1 MYTEDFMSIH
11 FDELCP
17 TTQQQV
23 AQLLE
28 HEEHLEEANSEYAV
42 TDIKTAQGKP
52 VQFEDIQPDTLITVN
67 GITGQVDHMIE
78 AGLVSK
84 SIYAGNFEDYLED
97 ADAMFEPEE
106 ADEAY
111 DNPNAYLID
120 DAETMNTA
128 SQIEDVLGSA
138 VTSDVVSDVLAGNT
152 LAYETL
158 QELSESYGVTPERAQ
173 KEIEQLTDNLMGSF
187 EGYLQEQHRGIDVNH
202 LSDWVA
208 YAVNRDSKIN
218 QLYQQAIT
226 GALSGDLGFSM
237 DLIQEYKK
245 FYRIY

>member
-1 MYTEDFMSIH
+1 MSIH

>member
-1 MYTEDFMSIH
+1 MSIH
-11 FDELCP
+11 YDELCP

-78 AGLVSK
+78 AGLISK

-111 DNPNAYLID
+111 DNPDTYLID

-152 LAYETL
+152 LAYEAL

>member
-1 MYTEDFMSIH
+1 MSIH
-11 FDELCP
+11 YDELCP
-17 TTQQQV
+17 ITQQQV

-28 HEEHLEEANSEYAV
+28 HEEHLEEANNEYAV

-84 SIYAGNFEDYLED
+84 SIYADNFDDYLED
-97 ADAMFEPEE
+97 ADAMFESEE
-106 ADEAY
+106 ASEAY
-111 DNPNAYLID
+111 DNPDAYLID

-128 SQIEDVLGSA
+128 AQIEDVLGSS
-138 VTSDVVSDVLAGNT
+138 VTSSVVSDVLAGNT
-152 LAYETL
+152 LSVEAL
-158 QELSESYGVTPERAQ
+158 NDLSESYGVSPERAQ
-173 KEIEQLTDNLMGSF
+173 KEIEVLTDNLMDSF
-187 EGYLQEQHRGIDVNH
+187 EDYLHDQHKDINIDH
-202 LSDWVA
+202 LSEWVA

-226 GALSGDLGFSM
+226 GALSGDLGFSQ
-237 DLIQEYKK
+237 DLVQEYRK
-245 FYRIY
+245 FYRLY

>member
-1 MYTEDFMSIH
+1 MSIH

-106 ADEAY
+106 ADEAC
-111 DNPNAYLID
+111 DNPDAYLID
-120 DAETMNTA
+120 NAEAMNTA